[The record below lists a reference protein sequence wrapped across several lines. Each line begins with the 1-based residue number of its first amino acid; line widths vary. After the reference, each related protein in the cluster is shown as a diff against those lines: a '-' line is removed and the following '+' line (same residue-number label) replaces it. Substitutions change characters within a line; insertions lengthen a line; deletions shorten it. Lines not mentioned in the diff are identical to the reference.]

1 MRKVIVMEVKEKR
14 SLDKILIIVL
24 LTAILILVLGI
35 GFLLIS
41 ENDMPDFS
49 AILKSNGEYTIP
61 LDEFV
66 VNLKSEN
73 NSKRYLKISV
83 ALMYTN
89 EDYGD
94 DINGNMS
101 KIRDLVISNLR
112 DKSADDFMD
121 ENMIL
126 NLKLDIMDDINESIN
141 IMAIQDVYITDIIV
155 Q

>member
-1 MRKVIVMEVKEKR
+1 MVMEVKEKR
-14 SLDKILIIVL
+14 NLDRIFIIIL

-35 GFLLIS
+35 GFLLITD
-41 ENDMPDFS
+41 NGMPDFS

-73 NSKRYLKISV
+73 NNVRRYLKISM

-89 EDYGD
+89 EDHGV
-94 DINGNMS
+94 DISANMN

-112 DKSADDFMD
+112 EKTADDLLTED
-121 ENMIL
+121 IISD
-126 NLKLDIMDDINESIN
+126 LKLDIINDINESIN
-141 IMAIQDVYITDIIV
+141 IMAIEDVYITDIIV

>member
-1 MRKVIVMEVKEKR
+1 MVMEVKEKR
-14 SLDKILIIVL
+14 NLDRIFIIVL

-35 GFLLIS
+35 GFLLITD
-41 ENDMPDFS
+41 NGMPDFS

-73 NSKRYLKISV
+73 NNVRRYLKISI

-89 EDYGD
+89 EDYGT
-94 DINGNMS
+94 DIAANMN
-101 KIRDLVISNLR
+101 KIRDIVISNLR

-121 ENMIL
+121 EKIIL
-126 NLKLDIMDDINESIN
+126 NLKLDTIDAINESIN
-141 IMAIQDVYITDIIV
+141 IMAVQDLYITDIIV

>member
-1 MRKVIVMEVKEKR
+1 MLMEVKEKR

-35 GFLLIS
+35 GFLLIA

-73 NSKRYLKISV
+73 NSRRYLKISI

-89 EDYGD
+89 EDHGEQ
-94 DINGNMS
+94 INGNMS

-112 DKSADDFMD
+112 EKSADDFMVD
-121 ENMIL
+121 DIVLDLKVNIL
-126 NLKLDIMDDINESIN
+126 NDINDSIGV
-141 IMAIQDVYITDIIV
+141 MAIQDVYITDIIV

>member
-1 MRKVIVMEVKEKR
+1 MVMEVKEKR
-14 SLDKILIIVL
+14 SLDKIFIIVL

-35 GFLLIS
+35 GFLLIA

-73 NSKRYLKISV
+73 NSRNYLKISI

-89 EDYGD
+89 EDHGTN
-94 DINGNMS
+94 ISANIHR
-101 KIRDLVISNLR
+101 IRDIIIANIREKTADDLMTDDVIS
-112 DKSADDFMD
+112 
-121 ENMIL
+121 
-126 NLKLDIMDDINESIN
+126 NLKLDIMRDINDSIN
-141 IMAIQDVYITDIIV
+141 IMAIQDVYITDILV

>member
-1 MRKVIVMEVKEKR
+1 MVMEVKEKR
-14 SLDKILIIVL
+14 NLDRIFIIVL

-35 GFLLIS
+35 GFLLITD
-41 ENDMPDFS
+41 NGMPDFS

-73 NSKRYLKISV
+73 NNNSKRYLKISI

-89 EDYGD
+89 EDYGS
-94 DINGNMS
+94 DIAANMS

-112 DKSADDFMD
+112 DKTAGDFATED
-121 ENMIL
+121 KIL
-126 NLKLDIMDDINESIN
+126 NLKVDIIEDINESMN
-141 IMAIQDVYITDIIV
+141 VLAVEDVYITDIIV

>member
-1 MRKVIVMEVKEKR
+1 MEVKEKR

-35 GFLLIS
+35 GFLLLS

-49 AILKSNGEYTIP
+49 NILKSNGEFTIP

-66 VNLKSEN
+66 VNLKSDN
-73 NSKRYLKISV
+73 KNIKNYLKISI

-89 EDYGD
+89 EDHGT
-94 DINGNMS
+94 DIGANIN
-101 KIRDLVISNLR
+101 KIRDIVISNLR
-112 DKSADDFMD
+112 EKTASDLMTDD
-121 ENMIL
+121 IIW
-126 NLKLDIMDDINESIN
+126 NLKLN
-141 IMAIQDVYITDIIV
+141 IMEGINDALNIAAIQDVYITDIIV